1 MEGMGV
7 GGVMNVEWRMPMGEG
22 VIVVLIVSSMSVML
36 ELSFAFDFS
45 SSFVVSL
52 LRGQKKALPEIMA
65 QPSGPAKY
73 VFMGP

>member
-7 GGVMNVEWRMPMGEG
+7 GAAMNVERRMPMGEG
-22 VIVVLIVSSMSVML
+22 VSVVLIVSSMSVGWRL
-36 ELSFAFDFS
+36 
-45 SSFVVSL
+45 VSL
-52 LRGQKKALPEIMA
+52 LFFLGVGLTRGEEETLPEITA

>member
-7 GGVMNVEWRMPMGEG
+7 GAAMNVERRMPMGEG
-22 VIVVLIVSSMSVML
+22 VSVVLIVSSMSVRWRL
-36 ELSFAFDFS
+36 
-45 SSFVVSL
+45 VSL
-52 LRGQKKALPEIMA
+52 LFFLGVGLTRGEEETLPEITA

>member
-7 GGVMNVEWRMPMGEG
+7 GAAMNVERRMPMGEG
-22 VIVVLIVSSMSVML
+22 VSVVLIVSSMSVGWRL
-36 ELSFAFDFS
+36 
-45 SSFVVSL
+45 VSL
-52 LRGQKKALPEIMA
+52 LFFLFFLGVGLTRGEEETLPEITA

>member
-7 GGVMNVEWRMPMGEG
+7 GGVMNVQRRMPMGEG
-22 VIVVLIVSSMSVML
+22 VIVVLIVSSMSVGWTL
-36 ELSFAFDFS
+36 VS
-45 SSFVVSL
+45 SLFFLFFLGVGL
-52 LRGQKKALPEIMA
+52 LRGEETLPEITA

>member
-7 GGVMNVEWRMPMGEG
+7 GEVMNVERRMPMGEG
-22 VIVVLIVSSMSVML
+22 VIVVLIVSSMSGWSLV
-36 ELSFAFDFS
+36 S
-45 SSFVVSL
+45 SLFFLFFLGVGL
-52 LRGQKKALPEIMA
+52 LRGEETLPEITA